1 MLTLL
6 TPTRRNV
13 LAQFLKVQIVRLPSF
28 QNRFDDVRRKERAPE
43 DFADITFRQSYL
55 LSQ

>member
-6 TPTRRNV
+6 SPTQRNV
-13 LAQFLKVQIVRLPSF
+13 LAQFLEVQIMRLPSF
-28 QNRFDDVRRKERAPE
+28 QNRFDDVRREERAPK
-43 DFADITFRQSYL
+43 DFADITFRQSCL

>member
-43 DFADITFRQSYL
+43 DFADITYRQS
-55 LSQ
+55 